1 MEITLQPFAEIPRGI
16 LIELK
21 TRLQEAFGCPI
32 DIKDPIPVPEEAFDP
47 RRKQY
52 LSDVL
57 LEELKTIPRNTGML
71 LGTTEVNLFTSGLN
85 FVFGQAD
92 SEAGVAVISLHL
104 LRQEHYGLPPDEQ
117 LLMERA
123 LKEAVHELG
132 HTFGMGHCPDGSC
145 VMHFSNSLFDTDYK
159 KTYFCSRCQP
169 KLIL

>member
-1 MEITLQPFAEIPRGI
+1 MEITLQPFVEIPRGI

-21 TRLQEAFGCPI
+21 TRLHEAFGCPI
-32 DIKDPIPVPEEAFDP
+32 DIKDPVPVPEEAFDP

-52 LSDVL
+52 LSDVFL
-57 LEELKTIPRNTGML
+57 AKLKAMSKSAGKL
-71 LGTTEVNLFTSGLN
+71 LGITEVNLFTSGLN

-92 SEAGVAVISLHL
+92 GEAGVAVISLHL
-104 LRQEHYGLPPDEQ
+104 LRQEEYGLPADEQ
-117 LLMERA
+117 LLKERA

-132 HTFGMGHCPDGSC
+132 HTFGLGHCPDGSC
-145 VMHFSNSLFDTDYK
+145 VMHFSNSLIDTDCK